1 MSVKRTIEQIEVA
14 PHDLEWLLQRARLLF
29 LLGIENGPVSDFGP
43 VEEIE
48 TEIGTGDLSPKS
60 TEFPPFNIFFK
71 TL

>member
-1 MSVKRTIEQIEVA
+1 MSVKKSAEQIIVTH
-14 PHDLEWLLQRARLLF
+14 HDFNWIRLRALLLLI
-29 LLGIENGPVSDFGP
+29 GTEENHIPDFSP

-60 TEFPPFNIFFK
+60 TEFPDFNIFFK